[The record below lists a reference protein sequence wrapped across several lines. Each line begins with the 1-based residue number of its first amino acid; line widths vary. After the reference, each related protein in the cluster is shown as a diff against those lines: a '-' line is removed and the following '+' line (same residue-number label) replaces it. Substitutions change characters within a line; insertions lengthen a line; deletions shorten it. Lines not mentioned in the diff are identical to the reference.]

1 MPHYQC
7 RLQACLGTLNGP
19 DPGLSPQS
27 LKLNQSLGHS
37 VVGAHYALGVL
48 AGHERLVLSKP
59 AEEEENHIT
68 FLARRCCRHHCSSDS
83 LAASKSCLADMAN

>member
-1 MPHYQC
+1 MPHYYC
-7 RLQACLGTLNGP
+7 RLQACLSTLNRP

-59 AEEEENHIT
+59 AKEGKAT
-68 FLARRCCRHHCSSDS
+68 SPS
-83 LAASKSCLADMAN
+83 LQDAATGVSGQVTALQPVSVYRGCE